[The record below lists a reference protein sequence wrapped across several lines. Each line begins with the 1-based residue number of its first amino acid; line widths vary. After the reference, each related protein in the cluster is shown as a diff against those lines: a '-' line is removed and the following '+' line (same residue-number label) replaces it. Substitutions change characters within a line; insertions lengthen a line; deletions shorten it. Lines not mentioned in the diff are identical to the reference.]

1 MPITFHSFNRKGW
14 SLFAALG
21 KEVRIGVLSVAT
33 LGTAAQ
39 ALAGP
44 SHAATCGATA
54 IADEADTIAASVIL
68 DEASV
73 TAASLAPLAN
83 DVAAR
88 QVMTF
93 SRDDIAA
100 AGVTSINDLLKLCAG
115 VDVRQRGP
123 HGVQS
128 DISVSGGTF
137 DQVSILLN
145 GVNISSPHTG
155 HLSADLPISPSDIER
170 VEVLEGAAARVYGTQ
185 AFTGVVNI
193 VTRPPSGSPNGAASP
208 LMDRNTYEGYIG
220 ASGGMYGYAGVEGHA
235 SAFGQYLSAGYT
247 RADGATPHSAFQSTR
262 AFYRGSIPFSS
273 ARAASSQGLYYQISY
288 SNKPYDANT
297 FYGAGSRT
305 QWERNERWTA
315 ALGAKAQAGRVH
327 LKPMLS
333 WNYWRDHYQW
343 IKGSPVGENRHI
355 VNTFAANLPGY
366 LRWVAGTTAFGVE
379 VRHER
384 ILSTKLGEPRSSAGA
399 GGSAASASPQTALPA
414 YPYAAHRTNVNAY
427 LEHDVVLPHWTF
439 SAGVLAALNT
449 GLDAKVRFYPGLDAA
464 WRPHRHWTLSAG
476 WNMALRMPTFT
487 DLYYSGANIEGN
499 SHLRPERTSDV
510 SLRLEWQRPMLQADF
525 SATYSHRTD
534 MIDWVIYAPGAE
546 VDGRL
551 ISDDK
556 TFRSGNFTLN
566 QFGIR
571 LNAAWLPRQHW
582 ANCPLRAVRLQYA
595 WLNADTS
602 YPVAITASKYAME
615 YLRHKVVLSADGR
628 IWSGLSMSLSW
639 RWQQRTGQ
647 YADAYSLVDAGL
659 KWQGQIRVARS
670 CFSRMHPLGY
680 EIYAEGKNILNHR
693 YREYGYVEQPGAWV
707 VAGVRLKL

>member
-1 MPITFHSFNRKGW
+1 MPITFHQFNRKGW

-33 LGTAAQ
+33 LGTAVQ

-44 SHAATCGATA
+44 SHATPDGAGT
-54 IADEADTIAASVIL
+54 ISGEADTLVASVIL
-68 DEASV
+68 EEAAV
-73 TAASLAPLAN
+73 TAASLAPMAN

-155 HLSADLPISPSDIER
+155 HLSADLPVSPSDIER

-185 AFTGVVNI
+185 AFTGVINI
-193 VTRPPSGSPNGAASP
+193 VTNAPSRFNGVKGSK
-208 LMDRNTYEGYIG
+208 TYEGYIG
-220 ASGGMYGYAGVEGHA
+220 AAGGMYGYAGVEGHA

-262 AFYRGSIPFSS
+262 AFYRGAVPFYSP
-273 ARAASSQGLYYQISY
+273 RADRQDGLEYQLSY

-315 ALGAKAQAGRVH
+315 ALGAKVQAGRVH
-327 LKPMLS
+327 LKPMFS

-343 IKGSPVGENRHI
+343 IKGSPVGENRHV
-355 VNTFAANLPGY
+355 VNTFAFNLPGHIN
-366 LRWVAGTTAFGVE
+366 WIAGTTAFGAE

-384 ILSTKLGEPRSSAGA
+384 IISTKLGEPIRIENHSSPSTAQRVEQ
-399 GGSAASASPQTALPA
+399 PQPPA
-414 YPYAAHRTNVNAY
+414 YPYAAHRTNINAY
-427 LEHDVVLPHWTF
+427 LEHDIVLPHWTF

-449 GLDAKVRFYPGLDAA
+449 GLDAKVRFYPGVDAA

-510 SLRLEWQRPMLQADF
+510 SLRLKWQRPMLQADL

-534 MIDWVIYAPGAE
+534 MIDWVIYAPGTMVGGIAMP
-546 VDGRL
+546 
-551 ISDDK
+551 DDK
-556 TFRSGNFTLN
+556 TFRSGNFTLD
-566 QFGIR
+566 QLGIR
-571 LNAAWLPRQHW
+571 FNAAWLPRQRW
-582 ANCPLRAVRLQYA
+582 TDCALRSVRLQYA

-602 YPVAITASKYAME
+602 YPVPVTASKYAME

-628 IWSGLSMSLSW
+628 IWRGLSMSLSW
-639 RWQQRTGQ
+639 RWQQRTGL

-659 KWQGQIRVARS
+659 KWEGVLTMAR
-670 CFSRMHPLGY
+670 CQFSQQHPLGY
-680 EIYAEGKNILNHR
+680 EIYVEGKNILNHH

-707 VAGVRLKL
+707 IAGVRLKL

>member
-33 LGTAAQ
+33 LGTAVQ
-39 ALAGP
+39 ALAGTSAP
-44 SHAATCGATA
+44 APDGTGAV
-54 IADEADTIAASVIL
+54 ADEADTLAASIIL
-68 DEASV
+68 DEAAV

-155 HLSADLPISPSDIER
+155 HLSADLPVAPSDIER

-193 VTRPPSGSPNGAASP
+193 ITQRSTAYRESPELKAA
-208 LMDRNTYEGYIG
+208 LG

-262 AFYRGSIPFSS
+262 AFYRGAVPFYSP
-273 ARAASSQGLYYQISY
+273 RADRQDGLEYQLSY

-315 ALGAKAQAGRVH
+315 ALGAKVQAGRVH
-327 LKPMLS
+327 LKPMFS

-355 VNTFAANLPGY
+355 VNTFAVNLPGHIS
-366 LRWVAGTTAFGVE
+366 WVAGTTAFGAE

-384 ILSTKLGEPRSSAGA
+384 ILSTKLGERRSINDNDNDNKNENENENK
-399 GGSAASASPQTALPA
+399 
-414 YPYAAHRTNVNAY
+414 YPYAAYRTNVNAY
-427 LEHDVVLPHWTF
+427 LEHNVVLPHWTF

-449 GLDAKVRFYPGLDAA
+449 GLDTKVRFYPGLDAA

-510 SLRLEWQRPMLQADF
+510 SLRLKWQRPMLQADI

-551 ISDDK
+551 MPDDK

-566 QFGIR
+566 QFGLR
-571 LNAAWLPRQHW
+571 LNAAWLPRQRW
-582 ANCPLRAVRLQYA
+582 ANCALRAVRLQYA

-647 YADAYSLVDAGL
+647 YADACSLVDAGL
-659 KWQGQIRVARS
+659 KWEGNVR
-670 CFSRMHPLGY
+670 PLGY
-680 EIYAEGKNILNHR
+680 EIYVEGKNILNHH

-707 VAGVRLKL
+707 IAGVRLKL